1 MNDRTLTCSIPNC
14 EEPSSVL
21 RQLQQ
26 GVCGLC
32 STHATMSQAEV
43 DELHAVLAALH
54 EGTP

>member
-1 MNDRTLTCSIPNC
+1 MNARTLTCSIPNC

-32 STHATMSQAEV
+32 STHATMPQAEV